1 MRTLEFE
8 SRLLEDGH
16 LYCPEEVLQ
25 QVVHSEKVIVRVILE
40 FGEKQP
46 EKTLDVTEKQIQAIM
61 KRQGVGRE
69 TVIHAL
75 NTAGS
80 FALDE
85 EFEREVLEVQKKSK
99 EEADV
104 TEEEIQQVMKMQG
117 RSRED
122 VLALLGAAGAF
133 SDDED
138 YEERMRQI
146 RERGNRW
153 RTTEWS

>member
-40 FGEKQP
+40 FREKQP

-85 EFEREVLEVQKKSK
+85 EFEREVLEV
-99 EEADV
+99 
-104 TEEEIQQVMKMQG
+104 
-117 RSRED
+117 
-122 VLALLGAAGAF
+122 
-133 SDDED
+133 
-138 YEERMRQI
+138 
-146 RERGNRW
+146 RERSKICQI
-153 RTTEWS
+153 TEW